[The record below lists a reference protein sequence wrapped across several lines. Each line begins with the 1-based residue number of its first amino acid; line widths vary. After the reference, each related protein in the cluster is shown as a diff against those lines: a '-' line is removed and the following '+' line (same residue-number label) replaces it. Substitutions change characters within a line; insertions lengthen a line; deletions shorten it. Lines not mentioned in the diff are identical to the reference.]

1 MTDKK
6 TRVLSNLLSLVLG
19 AGIGA
24 GCYRVVEQIRQGTQK
39 IEMEAPPE
47 LDGGGVIISESKG
60 SGMQLTATK
69 LSSSEYAENG
79 VSALAESAYTLTAT
93 VKPELAENKAVDWS
107 VSFADSSAEWASGKS
122 VTDYVTIKPTSDG
135 ALTASLACIKDFG
148 AQIVVT
154 VTSRDNPSASAE
166 CTVDYA
172 KKIKSAYLVDGSGAP
187 IGQNGADW
195 VTGLYDNFTETYIP
209 QYMSYTVNYT
219 YSEYTVED
227 TFEMT
232 ASAQL
237 NGEFKSGLQSYVNS
251 HATEQTQYAVA
262 ILGGLSGEKKNPI
275 NTGNSWYYTASATG
289 FLSLFYANY
298 SQPSETAKKQA
309 LNMLA
314 EYVKSLSAGKTAAV
328 EYEVTFTGSHSTYK
342 HSFTQVLSGASMTYG
357 VTEIELDQT
366 GVTF

>member
-6 TRVLSNLLSLVLG
+6 TRVVSNLLSLVLG

-24 GCYRVVEQIRQGTQK
+24 GVYAIKDQITRGGNER
-39 IEMEAPPE
+39 IELEAPTE
-47 LDGGGVIISESKG
+47 IDGGGVILNESEG
-60 SGMQLTATK
+60 NGMQLTATK

-79 VSALAESAYTLTAT
+79 VSAQAESAYTLTAT
-93 VKPELAENKAVDWS
+93 VMPELAENKAVDWAVRFS
-107 VSFADSSAEWASGKS
+107 DSAAEWASGKS
-122 VTDYVTIKPTSDG
+122 VTDYVTITPSADG

-148 AQIVVT
+148 SQIVVT
-154 VTSRDNPSASAE
+154 VTSRDNPSAKAE

-172 KKIKSAYLVDGSGAP
+172 KKIKSAYLMDGSGAP

-251 HATEQTQYAVA
+251 HATEQTQYAAA
-262 ILGGLSGEKKNPI
+262 ILGSLSGEKKNPI
-275 NTGNSWYYTASATG
+275 NTGNSWYYTASAFG
-289 FLSLFYANY
+289 IFEFILCELFA
-298 SQPSETAKKQA
+298 
-309 LNMLA
+309 
-314 EYVKSLSAGKTAAV
+314 
-328 EYEVTFTGSHSTYK
+328 
-342 HSFTQVLSGASMTYG
+342 
-357 VTEIELDQT
+357 TE
-366 GVTF
+366 